1 MVNCT
6 VLTEHTG
13 CFDRIAAHPEQVGRI
28 KVHADHRADSLTQ
41 TEQRFRVVNQLHTVV
56 FERNPLDSAIL
67 CQLNE
72 LFPCGN
78 RNLIPLVIQN
88 VLRLGRPRGRDPH
101 RRFIALAADRQ
112 TAHHNDLLYS
122 ELMRQLKGFLCYIHV
137 LFIRERVA
145 RAVERAQLQT
155 LLTHGIVPFFAG
167 GLVAYQKVEVTVR
180 RTRPVAGADF
190 NGGNF
195 LLHAEIE
202 HLLIGHIQRAGFDSK
217 LHCHIPSLIRIR

>member
-1 MVNCT
+1 MDMVNCT

-41 TEQRFRVVNQLHTVV
+41 TEQSFRVVNQLHTVV

-101 RRFIALAADRQ
+101 RRFIAIAADRQ
-112 TAHHNDLLYS
+112 AAHHNDLLYS
-122 ELMRQLKGFLCYIHV
+122 ELMRQFKGFLCYIHV

-145 RAVERAQLQT
+145 
-155 LLTHGIVPFFAG
+155 
-167 GLVAYQKVEVTVR
+167 
-180 RTRPVAGADF
+180 
-190 NGGNF
+190 
-195 LLHAEIE
+195 
-202 HLLIGHIQRAGFDSK
+202 
-217 LHCHIPSLIRIR
+217 